1 MISVN
6 DLRKGMAF
14 KLNNELYIVTE
25 QSHTKPGKGGAF
37 VQLSYRSIRTGSTIK
52 NKFNPSEK
60 VEQISLE
67 TKKVEYLYNDGETF
81 HFMQLDD
88 YHQLEVPVSVVGD
101 AKNYLVENSE
111 VQLMVNGDRVIE
123 VQLPA
128 NVELTVKESAPGV
141 KGDSATNVMKPA
153 LLETGLTVQVPL
165 FINEGEKIKV
175 DTRSG
180 AYLSRA

>member
-14 KLNNELYIVTE
+14 KLNNELYIVTD
-25 QSHTKPGKGGAF
+25 QTHTKPGKGSAF
-37 VQLSYRSIRTGSTIK
+37 VQLAYRSIRTGNTTK
-52 NKFNPSEK
+52 NKFSPSEK

-67 TKKVEYLYNDGETF
+67 TKKVEYLYNDGELF

-101 AKNYLVENSE
+101 AKNYLVENAE
-111 VQLMVNGDRVIE
+111 VQLMMHGEQVIE

-128 NVELTVKESAPGV
+128 SVILKITESAPGV

-153 LLETGLTVQVPL
+153 TLETGLVTHVPL
-165 FINEGEKIKV
+165 FIEEGEKIKI

-180 AYLSRA
+180 EYLSRA